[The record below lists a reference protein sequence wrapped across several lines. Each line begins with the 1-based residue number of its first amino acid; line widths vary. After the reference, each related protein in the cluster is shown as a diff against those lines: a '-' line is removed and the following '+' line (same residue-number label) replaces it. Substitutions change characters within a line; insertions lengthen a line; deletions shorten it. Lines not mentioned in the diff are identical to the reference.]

1 MWGKETRTNE
11 NRRIF
16 NQVCFS
22 FIIFSPRHSEPQSN
36 FLVYRPRRLRG
47 TGLWGREWN
56 KTYPVHPYQ
65 QGFFA
70 YFRATRHSRHST
82 LLANIS
88 LWQRKPI
95 KYFYLQQ
102 AELEVLIFQL
112 LFAVVSPVPAGNRG
126 SYLFVSMPMSVRS
139 RVRKSI
145 SKSVKGSAC
154 KFRFTV
160 TYEYVD
166 LKCNNRW

>member
-11 NRRIF
+11 NGRIF

-56 KTYPVHPYQ
+56 KTYPVHPCQ